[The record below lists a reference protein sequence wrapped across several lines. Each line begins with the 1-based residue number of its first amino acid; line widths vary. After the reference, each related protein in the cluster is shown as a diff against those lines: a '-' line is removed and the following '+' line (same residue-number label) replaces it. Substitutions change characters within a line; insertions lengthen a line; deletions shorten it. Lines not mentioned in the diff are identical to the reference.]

1 MLARDHKCRLFLST
15 DRYTEGGGGVPVF
28 SGVVGVRAI
37 VINFGRKREE
47 ERKSTY
53 YYVLS
58 WW

>member
-1 MLARDHKCRLFLST
+1 MSFVSFYGQVHG
-15 DRYTEGGGGVPVF
+15 GGGGVPVF